1 MKECFS
7 CHKGLE
13 RALLYNMEVDYCPQC
28 GGIWFDEGE
37 LRLAKDIKDENLKW
51 LDVDLWNDEKKFKVS
66 KGKKICP
73 VDRLPLYEVEYGDS
87 GIKVDVCNICKG
99 IWLDKGEFNKIINY
113 LKVKANWEILNKYYR
128 NLAKEATE
136 VFIGPETVRK
146 ELEDLLIILKLFNYK
161 FITQRPTIAGIISKL
176 PK

>member
-1 MKECFS
+1 
-7 CHKGLE
+7 
-13 RALLYNMEVDYCPQC
+13 MEVDYCPQC
-28 GGIWFDEGE
+28 GGIWFDADE
-37 LRLAKDIKDENLKW
+37 LRLAKDMKDENLKW
-51 LDVDLWNDEKKFKVS
+51 LDVDLWDDEKKFKVS

-99 IWLDKGEFNKIINY
+99 IWLDKGEFKKIINY
-113 LKVKANWEILNKYYR
+113 LKGKANWEILNKYYR